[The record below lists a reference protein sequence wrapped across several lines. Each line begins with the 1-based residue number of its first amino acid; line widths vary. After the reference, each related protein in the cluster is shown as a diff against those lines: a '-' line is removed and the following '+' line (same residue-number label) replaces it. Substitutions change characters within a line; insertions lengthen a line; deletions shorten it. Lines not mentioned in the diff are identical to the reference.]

1 MRIEFKFLLTR
12 ILSVHPMC
20 RQFRG
25 WYLPGDIA
33 NELLIDRIVCEAI
46 SEIHCNLGAF
56 RGNRQFGSHA
66 SVSEGLLGACIVLH
80 YIPRPEE
87 LQENV
92 RALYYCMR
100 KRVFTVNPPTYPR
113 LVHSFCCSRCN
124 VNRNA

>member
-1 MRIEFKFLLTR
+1 
-12 ILSVHPMC
+12 MC

-25 WYLPGDIA
+25 RYLPGNIA
-33 NELLIDRIVCEAI
+33 DELLIDRIVCEAI

-80 YIPRPEE
+80 YIPRAEE
-87 LQENV
+87 LEENACPLLPH
-92 RALYYCMR
+92 RR

-113 LVHSFCCSRCN
+113 LVHSSCCSRCN

>member
-1 MRIEFKFLLTR
+1 MIQDLRIESKFLLTR

-66 SVSEGLLGACIVLH
+66 SVSEGLLRACIVLH
-80 YIPRPEE
+80 YIPRAEE
-87 LQENV
+87 LQEN
-92 RALYYCMR
+92 ACPLLLHEETC
-100 KRVFTVNPPTYPR
+100 
-113 LVHSFCCSRCN
+113 LHG
-124 VNRNA
+124 